1 MDWVTG
7 KYLIISIQTKL
18 KQKEILLGLIQKF
31 ILILKDI
38 KKGSKDKI
46 IEINFTK

>member
-7 KYLIISIQTKL
+7 KYLIISIQK
-18 KQKEILLGLIQKF
+18 KSKIEEILIGLIQKF

-38 KKGSKDKI
+38 KKIRKEKI